1 MMEVAHH
8 YGAFECRMSTILVH
22 FFDEVQFL
30 H

>member
-8 YGAFECRMSTILVH
+8 FGASECLKSTILVH